1 MPMKP
6 KSTTDKPS
14 TAPRAYATNGALKDT
29 DQEIYDKIYRA
40 IIEQRLLAGTK
51 LGEEALSKTFNVSRT
66 RIRRIL
72 LVLSNHN
79 VVELRPNIGAF
90 VATPEPRETRHV
102 FEARRTIEGTIVE
115 RVVKRITQEQIEL
128 LRGMIEEETT
138 HLRTGNRH
146 AAIRL
151 SGQFHLTLA
160 EISENFILHDFL
172 RELVSR
178 TSLIIGMFGTGTNT
192 VCSEEDHQLLLDAII
207 SGDASSARQI
217 MNEHLHRIE
226 DSITLPQEKNEE
238 VDFAKIF
245 AGP

>member
-1 MPMKP
+1 MKP
-6 KSTTDKPS
+6 KSTTDKTS
-14 TAPRAYATNGALKDT
+14 TAPRTHATNGALKDN

-115 RVVKRITQEQIEL
+115 RVVKRITREQTKV
-128 LRGMIEEETT
+128 LRGMIEEETK
-138 HLRTGNRH
+138 HLRAGNRH
-146 AAIRL
+146 GAIRL

-160 EISENFILHDFL
+160 EFSENFILHDFL

-178 TSLIIGMFGTGTNT
+178 TSLIIGMFGTSNNT

-207 SGDASSARQI
+207 SGDASSARKI

-226 DSITLPQEKNEE
+226 DSITLPQEKSEA

>member
-1 MPMKP
+1 
-6 KSTTDKPS
+6 
-14 TAPRAYATNGALKDT
+14 
-29 DQEIYDKIYRA
+29 
-40 IIEQRLLAGTK
+40 
-51 LGEEALSKTFNVSRT
+51 
-66 RIRRIL
+66 
-72 LVLSNHN
+72 
-79 VVELRPNIGAF
+79 
-90 VATPEPRETRHV
+90 
-102 FEARRTIEGTIVE
+102 
-115 RVVKRITQEQIEL
+115 
-128 LRGMIEEETT
+128 MIEEETT